1 MKFALKAVT
10 FGVLTAGSTMVMAED
25 APSFYG
31 ITATGSVAAT
41 TDYRFRGITQSS
53 NNPAIQ
59 GGFTFSHKSGAYV
72 ALWGSSVDFNTPGV
86 STETDISL
94 GYTNTLKLSD
104 TLAPTYD
111 VGVIRYGYIG
121 SDSKFTNPYNGD
133 TGFDFTEFYGK
144 LTFADSLFK
153 GDALSVGVNYSND
166 YWGHSDEFWYFN
178 VGYSAPIADTGF
190 TGLAS
195 VGYNKLQ
202 NTRQFLQNLP
212 ANDVLLTGSR
222 GTGKSSIVRALLTEY
237 KDQGL
242 RLIEIERDD
251 LSDLPEIQKL
261 IQKRP
266 EKFIVYCDDLAFNAE
281 DENYRS
287 LKSVLDGSL
296 QSGSSNFIIYATSN
310 RRHLLPEFMHE
321 NTPVTRVDVPQYT
334 ELHPQEAIEEKISLS
349 DRFGMW
355 LSFYPMDQNLYLTI
369 VEHYLAKTDMP
380 MNDEAHAEALR
391 WCQARGQRSGRAAY
405 QFSKHWIGS
414 QQLKAL

>member
-1 MKFALKAVT
+1 MATIDLPDNILQVLSTVLHQLQQNLPELKQETNFEASAYKWQDKQLKAIQQPKKID
-10 FGVLTAGSTMVMAED
+10 LD
-25 APSFYG
+25 DLKG
-31 ITATGSVAAT
+31 IERQKEKV
-41 TDYRFRGITQSS
+41 
-53 NNPAIQ
+53 IQ
-59 GGFTFSHKSGAYV
+59 
-72 ALWGSSVDFNTPGV
+72 
-86 STETDISL
+86 
-94 GYTNTLKLSD
+94 NTL
-104 TLAPTYD
+104 
-111 VGVIRYGYIG
+111 
-121 SDSKFTNPYNGD
+121 
-133 TGFDFTEFYGK
+133 
-144 LTFADSLFK
+144 
-153 GDALSVGVNYSND
+153 
-166 YWGHSDEFWYFN
+166 
-178 VGYSAPIADTGF
+178 
-190 TGLAS
+190 
-195 VGYNKLQ
+195 
-202 NTRQFLQNLP
+202 QFLKGLP

-237 KDQGL
+237 EAEGL

-251 LSDLPEIQKL
+251 LADLPIIQQL
-261 IQKRP
+261 IEARP

-355 LSFYPMDQNLYLTI
+355 LSFYPMDQNLYLEI
-369 VEHYLAKTDMP
+369 VQHYLAKANMP
-380 MNDEAHAEALR
+380 MTEETRAEALR
-391 WCQARGQRSGRAAY
+391 WCQGRGQRSGRAAY

>member
-1 MKFALKAVT
+1 MDLKDYIESIPGFPKEGIVFRDVT
-10 FGVLTAGSTMVMAED
+10 PILQNANAMRYCVDQFNDFVKSIGADVVIGPEARGFLFGVPVALENNVGFVPVRKPGKLPRETVNETYDLEYGQDELCVHAD
-25 APSFYG
+25 AILPG
-31 ITATGSVAAT
+31 QKVVIIDDLLATGGTVEAIIKMVERMQASVVGVAFVI
-41 TDYRFRGITQSS
+41 DLDDLKGIEKQKEKV
-53 NNPAIQ
+53 IQ
-59 GGFTFSHKSGAYV
+59 
-72 ALWGSSVDFNTPGV
+72 
-86 STETDISL
+86 
-94 GYTNTLKLSD
+94 NTL
-104 TLAPTYD
+104 
-111 VGVIRYGYIG
+111 
-121 SDSKFTNPYNGD
+121 
-133 TGFDFTEFYGK
+133 
-144 LTFADSLFK
+144 
-153 GDALSVGVNYSND
+153 
-166 YWGHSDEFWYFN
+166 
-178 VGYSAPIADTGF
+178 
-190 TGLAS
+190 
-195 VGYNKLQ
+195 
-202 NTRQFLQNLP
+202 QFLNGLP

-237 KDQGL
+237 ANQGL

-251 LSDLPEIQKL
+251 LSELPEIQKI
-261 IQKRP
+261 IQHRP

-355 LSFYPMDQNLYLTI
+355 LSFYPMDQNLYLEI
-369 VEHYLAKTDMP
+369 VEHYLQKAEMELTA
-380 MNDEAHAEALR
+380 EARAEALR

-414 QQLKAL
+414 AQLKQL

>member
-1 MKFALKAVT
+1 MANLDLPDNILLSLSHVLQQLQQSLPALKQ
-10 FGVLTAGSTMVMAED
+10 E
-25 APSFYG
+25 
-31 ITATGSVAAT
+31 
-41 TDYRFRGITQSS
+41 TDFSAIAFKWQDRQLI
-53 NNPAIQ
+53 AIQ
-59 GGFTFSHKSGAYV
+59 QPRKIDLDDLKGIEKQKEKV
-72 ALWGSSVDFNTPGV
+72 
-86 STETDISL
+86 IQ
-94 GYTNTLKLSD
+94 NTL
-104 TLAPTYD
+104 
-111 VGVIRYGYIG
+111 
-121 SDSKFTNPYNGD
+121 
-133 TGFDFTEFYGK
+133 
-144 LTFADSLFK
+144 
-153 GDALSVGVNYSND
+153 
-166 YWGHSDEFWYFN
+166 
-178 VGYSAPIADTGF
+178 
-190 TGLAS
+190 
-195 VGYNKLQ
+195 
-202 NTRQFLQNLP
+202 QFLNGLP

-237 KDQGL
+237 ANQGL

-251 LSDLPEIQKL
+251 LSELPEIQKI
-261 IQKRP
+261 IQHRP

-355 LSFYPMDQNLYLTI
+355 LSFYPMDQNLYLEI
-369 VEHYLAKTDMP
+369 VEHYLQKAAMP
-380 MNDEAHAEALR
+380 MTAEVRAEALR

-414 QQLKAL
+414 QQLKSM

>member
-1 MKFALKAVT
+1 MANLDLPDNILLSLSHVLQQLQQSLPALKQ
-10 FGVLTAGSTMVMAED
+10 E
-25 APSFYG
+25 
-31 ITATGSVAAT
+31 
-41 TDYRFRGITQSS
+41 TDFSAIAFKWQDQQLI
-53 NNPAIQ
+53 AIQ
-59 GGFTFSHKSGAYV
+59 QPRKIDLDDLKGIEKQK
-72 ALWGSSVDFNTPGV
+72 
-86 STETDISL
+86 EKIIQ
-94 GYTNTLKLSD
+94 NTL
-104 TLAPTYD
+104 
-111 VGVIRYGYIG
+111 
-121 SDSKFTNPYNGD
+121 
-133 TGFDFTEFYGK
+133 
-144 LTFADSLFK
+144 
-153 GDALSVGVNYSND
+153 
-166 YWGHSDEFWYFN
+166 
-178 VGYSAPIADTGF
+178 
-190 TGLAS
+190 
-195 VGYNKLQ
+195 
-202 NTRQFLQNLP
+202 QFLNGLP

-237 KDQGL
+237 ANQGL

-251 LSDLPEIQKL
+251 LSELPEIQKI
-261 IQKRP
+261 IQHRP

-296 QSGSSNFIIYATSN
+296 QSGSSNFVIYATSN

-355 LSFYPMDQNLYLTI
+355 LSFYPMDQNLYLEI
-369 VEHYLAKTDMP
+369 VEHYLQKAEMELTA
-380 MNDEAHAEALR
+380 EARAEALR